1 MNIFNEYEDNLT
13 KAQEWAWEI
22 LPGLAT
28 SLITAALTFIIGLWI
43 IRLINRMVRK
53 FFLKAD
59 YDPSLESFLQSFISI
74 GLKLM
79 LFVLVITQLGV
90 QSSSLVAIIGAAGL
104 AVGLAL
110 QGSLANFA
118 GGVLILLFKPF
129 KVGDFISAQGVDGT
143 VKEISI
149 FTTKISTF
157 GNQMAIV
164 PNGQLSN
171 NNIINYNTQSTRRD
185 KIAIGIGYSSNI
197 KLAKEIL
204 LEICAENSNILKD
217 PAPEVYVAELG
228 DSSVNLS
235 LRFWARNEVFWA
247 AHFHVM
253 EELKSRFDAAGIEI
267 PFPQRVIHN
276 AKS

>member
-1 MNIFNEYEDNLT
+1 MNILNDYEDNIT
-13 KAQEWAWEI
+13 KAREWAWEI
-22 LPGLAT
+22 LPGLVT
-28 SLITAALTFIIGLWI
+28 SLVTAALIFVVGLWI
-43 IRLINRMVRK
+43 IRLINRMVKK
-53 FFLKAD
+53 FFRKAE
-59 YDPSLESFLQSFISI
+59 YDPSLESFMMSFISI
-74 GLKLM
+74 GLKIM

-104 AVGLAL
+104 AIGLAL

-118 GGVLILLFKPF
+118 GGVLILVFKPF

-143 VKEISI
+143 VKEITI

-157 GNQMAIV
+157 GNQIAIV

-171 NNIINYNTQSTRRD
+171 NNIINYNAQNTRRD
-185 KIAIGIGYSSNI
+185 KIAVGIGYNSNI
-197 KLAKEIL
+197 KEAKDIL
-204 LEICAENSNILKD
+204 LQICAENENILKD

-235 LRFWARNEVFWA
+235 LRFWAKNEVFWA

-253 EELKSRFDAAGIEI
+253 EELKNRFDEAGIEI
-267 PFPQRVIHN
+267 PFPQRVIHQPQ
-276 AKS
+276 A